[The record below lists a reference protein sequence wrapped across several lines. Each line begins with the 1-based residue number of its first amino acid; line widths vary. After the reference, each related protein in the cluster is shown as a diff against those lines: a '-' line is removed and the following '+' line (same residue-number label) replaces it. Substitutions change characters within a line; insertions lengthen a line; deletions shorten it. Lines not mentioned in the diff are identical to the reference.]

1 MKKSPAL
8 ILVAAAAL
16 LSLGFQT
23 PPAGWLRF
31 TSEEGGFSVLMPGP
45 DAPRDRPATKT
56 DPRLGASTVHRFTKK
71 AEKGFFVAVWVDY
84 APTANLDV
92 RGEINANR
100 DNFLKGVKARLT
112 SERPVALD
120 GHPGLEF
127 TAESNQAV
135 FKSRV
140 YVVGKRAYH
149 LTAVT
154 YKGFD
159 DSANVDAFF
168 SSFQLRRD
176 DR

>member
-1 MKKSPAL
+1 MKKSAAL
-8 ILVAAAAL
+8 ILVAAAL

-23 PPAGWLRF
+23 APAGWQRF
-31 TSEEGGFSVLMPGP
+31 TSEEGRFSVLMPGA
-45 DAPRDRPATKT
+45 DAPRLRTNLRT
-56 DPRLGASTVHRFTKK
+56 DPRVGTYSSAFFTKK
-71 AEKGFFVAVWVDY
+71 ADKGFFTAGWVDY
-84 APTANLDV
+84 ASGVSLDAQAEL
-92 RGEINANR
+92 RASR
-100 DNFLKGVKARLT
+100 DNFIKGVKARPV
-112 SERPVALD
+112 SERPVTLE

-127 TAESNQAV
+127 TAESGQAV

-140 YVVGKRAYH
+140 YVVGTRAYL

-159 DSANVDAFF
+159 DAANVNAFF